1 MAIAFMLLSQL
12 EACRP
17 FYPNAPTD
25 RFKVML
31 ITTMDFLGPILYR
44 PLGHLMGVASLYNLL
59 NHFSVEP
66 SSLSTGMYLRA
77 FLSLA
82 ICLNPS
88 VWAFPRDGVVFFEQN
103 TDQTLFPV
111 VSDGQAA
118 SILISPED
126 WPGVHR
132 AAADFAADIQRVSSV
147 LPDVVNSTAGGSALE
162 LPIIVGTLGKSALI
176 DAVVNGSQ
184 LDVSSLRGGWETFLA
199 TEVTDPIPGI
209 DRAYVIV
216 GSDKRGTIYALYDLS
231 EQFGESRAY
240 SNIGYMLL
248 TFHQ

>member
-1 MAIAFMLLSQL
+1 MHLGVLSSI
-12 EACRP
+12 
-17 FYPNAPTD
+17 
-25 RFKVML
+25 V
-31 ITTMDFLGPILYR
+31 
-44 PLGHLMGVASLYNLL
+44 
-59 NHFSVEP
+59 
-66 SSLSTGMYLRA
+66 
-77 FLSLA
+77 
-82 ICLNPS
+82 ICAVPGI
-88 VWAFPRDGVVFFEQN
+88 WAFSRDGIVFFDQD

-118 SILISPED
+118 SILLSPED

-147 LPDVVNSTAGGSALE
+147 LPDVVNSTDSGGSGSA

-176 DAVVNGSQ
+176 DEIVNGSQ